1 MNKII
6 DYYNGFDEWGR
17 LDREPL
23 EFMVNWHHIRK
34 HLPPGGHLLDNGA
47 GPGKY
52 ALELAAAGYQV
63 TLTDLVPRLVEIA
76 RDKAEERGLA
86 GQFQGF
92 HAADA
97 RHLGIF
103 ADEQFDASLMMGP
116 LYHLQAEEDRHAAV
130 QEMYRVTKRGGIVFV
145 AVMTVVRHV
154 MNSLL
159 HPQHWKPN
167 DSIRQ
172 IRGFMET
179 GIFNHQDE
187 GRFTGAYYFRI
198 EEIAPF
204 MEAHGFETVQLL
216 GSSSIAGAMNEQQF
230 DYWRSRGED
239 EYRQALEL
247 IYEMASCPYVL
258 GVSSHLLYIGRRK

>member
-6 DYYNGFDEWGR
+6 DYYNGYDEWGR

-23 EFMVNWHHIRK
+23 EFMVNCHHIRK

-47 GPGKY
+47 
-52 ALELAAAGYQV
+52 
-63 TLTDLVPRLVEIA
+63 
-76 RDKAEERGLA
+76 
-86 GQFQGF
+86 
-92 HAADA
+92 
-97 RHLGIF
+97 
-103 ADEQFDASLMMGP
+103 ADERFDAALMMGP
-116 LYHLQAEEDRHAAV
+116 LYHLQAEEDRRAAV
-130 QEMYRVTKRGGIVFV
+130 QELYRVTKRGGMVFV
-145 AVMTVVRHV
+145 AVMSVVRHV

-172 IRGFMET
+172 IRSFMET
-179 GIFNHQDE
+179 GIFDHQDE
-187 GRFTGAYYFRI
+187 GRFTGAYYFRV

-204 MEAHGFETVQLL
+204 MEAHGFETVQFL

-230 DYWRSRGED
+230 EYWRSRGED
-239 EYRQALEL
+239 EYWQAMEL
-247 IYEMASCPYVL
+247 IYETASCPYVL